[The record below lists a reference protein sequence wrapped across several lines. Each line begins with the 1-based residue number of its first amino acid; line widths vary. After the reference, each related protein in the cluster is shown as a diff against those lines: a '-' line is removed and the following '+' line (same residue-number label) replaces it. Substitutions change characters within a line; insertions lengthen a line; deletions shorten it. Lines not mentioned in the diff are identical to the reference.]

1 MDENGNSVLNKV
13 KKTRKGYGG
22 IVMKKFITLLLALS
36 MTIACFSFTAC
47 GKKDNKMKVGLLC
60 LHDDQSTY
68 DKNFIDAFNAACKAK
83 GVKGIIKTDIPENS
97 AECEEA
103 AEDLVDS
110 GCKIVFADSFG
121 HENNVLSVA
130 RKHSDVQFCHATG
143 TQAKG
148 ANLPN
153 FHNAFAS
160 IYEGRFLAGVAAGCK
175 LLAMYEA
182 NPGIAKNGVITVGY
196 VGAYDYAEVKSG
208 YTSWLLG
215 IRSVFKDANNGITV
229 NMIVKFT
236 DSWYDQDDEESAAT
250 ALIDE
255 GCVLISQHADSWGAP
270 MACENLD
277 IPNVSYNGS
286 TESRCPKTFIVSS
299 RINWQPYFEYVI
311 ECVQKGN
318 TKEMESDWVGTIAS
332 NSVILT
338 PLGKRASVAGTQDV
352 IDTYRNALLNGTKKV
367 FDTSLFTVSSYEGGA
382 YAELT
387 NVMMDENKKLVS
399 AKQNGVEVV
408 KTANGITY
416 FDESVNRSAPYFDIN
431 IDGIRLIAAS
441 PKKA

>member
-1 MDENGNSVLNKV
+1 
-13 KKTRKGYGG
+13 
-22 IVMKKFITLLLALS
+22 MKKFITLLLALS

-47 GKKDNKMKVGLLC
+47 GNKKDNRMKVGLLC

-97 AECEEA
+97 AECENA

-121 HENNVLSVA
+121 HENNMLSVA

-143 TQAKG
+143 NQAQA

-160 IYEGRFLAGVAAGCK
+160 IYEGRYLAGVAAGVK

-182 NPGIAKNGVITVGY
+182 NNSIAKSGVITVGY
-196 VGAYDYAEVKSG
+196 VGAYEYAEVKSG

-215 IRSVFKDANNGITV
+215 IRSVFKEANNGITV

-236 DSWYDQDDEESAAT
+236 DDWYNQDDEESAAT
-250 ALIDE
+250 ALIAQ

-270 MACENLD
+270 MACENKNV
-277 IPNVSYNGS
+277 PNVSYNGS
-286 TESRCPKTFIVSS
+286 TASRCPNTYIISS

-311 ECVQKGN
+311 DCVKN
-318 TKEMESDWVGTIAS
+318 EKTAEMDSDWVGTIAT
-332 NSVILT
+332 NSVVLT
-338 PLGKRASVAGTQDV
+338 PLGEIAPVAGTQAT
-352 IDTYRNALLNGTKKV
+352 IDTYKAALLNGTKKV
-367 FDTSLFTVSSYEGGA
+367 FDTSLFTVTSYAGGP

-387 NVMMDENKKLVS
+387 NVTMDESKKLTS
-399 AKQNGVEVV
+399 AKQNGIEVV

-416 FDESVNRSAPYFDIN
+416 FDESANRAAPYFDID
-431 IDGIRLIAAS
+431 IDGITLIAAD